1 MGWGMG
7 PQRTGLVQETKEMK
21 AIAVKPNSK
30 GIRYAL
36 VTDGVTF
43 SVYVERENYCRHAR
57 GGIAKSWRYVERGMT
72 REAAEALFNRRTR

>member
-1 MGWGMG
+1 
-7 PQRTGLVQETKEMK
+7 MK
-21 AIAVKPNSK
+21 AIEVKTNSK
-30 GIRYAL
+30 GTRYAL
-36 VTDGVTF
+36 ATDGATF